1 MGMFGKNKKDLI
13 KRENA
18 AQAKEERLNNKED
31 LLNQRTAEFEA
42 YKTNEN
48 EAIKKEFSKLNS
60 DKTAFEQKRTEYEPK
75 FQKMQN
81 EFADEYAKTEA
92 DIQKMISE
100 TAEKNLAR
108 QKEFAEKLSAEH
120 QQAEKKHEELLAE
133 QTKKRIAETDA
144 ELIERRNEL
153 AEKEKQLRENEIE
166 FQNKREK
173 FSQDEKDLNQKQV
186 LLNAEKQIYLD
197 KAATLKNQAEELAA
211 SEKQKWEDSY
221 NALKDD
227 YARLSKERADLESQL
242 TATNEIKS
250 RLNGQDPSEILV
262 KIQTLSAELAEKK
275 QLLKSYPD
283 NVVEE
288 LNEKNQLI
296 DSLKDQLDDVK
307 SKLLQNQK
315 LANTSELNEVKNV
328 VLESEINELTSA
340 KERLELENSEQAR
353 VIRQFRELYD
363 KKTTK
368 EEKLKSIMIPHED
381 FTPDKIRKYP
391 LEIIVKTDKECG
403 NQEESPV
410 ESPVSEQVENNSAAS
425 AENQINEN
433 NEPQVN
439 LQSEENVESQ
449 NEPQTETPQ
458 KPAEDVYQNDELVWL
473 EGISNKIQEYGLVFP
488 KRILYAFHTALK
500 TAEWSPLA
508 VLAGVSGTGK
518 SVLPELYAK
527 FGGLNF
533 VNIPVQPN
541 WDSQESLLGYYNT
554 ISGEFEAQPLLKY
567 LVQTQTPNSDGRE
580 ATEDEAAAEPYKASL
595 KNQMNIVLLDEMN
608 LAHIEQYFAEFLS
621 KLEERRG
628 KEEDSNSYPK
638 LSVKLGGTDSYY
650 LPLGRNVL
658 WVGTMNQDETTK
670 SLSDKVLDRG
680 IVINF
685 PRPTQFKRR
694 NKVKKDVAEEEKYL
708 PVETWKSWQLEFT
721 EEQIAQTGKII
732 EPYKKLVED
741 INTEISKVG
750 RALGHRV
757 WQSIENYIWNY
768 PEVRKLLI
776 AENSNLDDEEFQKE
790 LCKQI
795 DPAFEDQ
802 LVQKIMPKLR
812 GIETRSTSKT
822 ILGNINEL
830 IGKFKSENHNIN
842 IQKDFENAMKFGDG
856 QFLWVTSEYLNKE
869 TDNQ

>member
-1 MGMFGKNKKDLI
+1 MGMFRNNKKDLI

-18 AQAKEERLNNKED
+18 VSAKEERLNNKED

-100 TAEKNLAR
+100 TADKNLAR

-221 NALKDD
+221 KALKED
-227 YARLSKERADLESQL
+227 YARLSKERVDLESQL
-242 TATNEIKS
+242 TAANEIKS
-250 RLNGQDPSEILV
+250 RLNGQDPAEILV

-288 LNEKNQLI
+288 LNEKNKTI
-296 DSLKDQLDDVK
+296 DSLKAQLDDVK
-307 SKLLQNQK
+307 FKLLENQK

-340 KERLELENSEQAR
+340 KERLELENAKQAEL
-353 VIRQFRELYD
+353 IRQFNELYD
-363 KKTTK
+363 KKTSYSQ
-368 EEKLKSIMIPHED
+368 KLKSIMVPHED
-381 FTPDKIRKYP
+381 FTPDKIRQEP
-391 LEIIVKTDKECG
+391 LEIIVNTEKEDEI
-403 NQEESPV
+403 QEESAVETPV
-410 ESPVSEQVENNSAAS
+410 KASIENS
-425 AENQINEN
+425 
-433 NEPQVN
+433 
-439 LQSEENVESQ
+439 QSEENAVPDK
-449 NEPQTETPQ
+449 N
-458 KPAEDVYQNDELVWL
+458 VYQNDELVWL
-473 EGISNKIQEYGLVFP
+473 EGISKKIQDCGLVFP

-554 ISGEFEAQPLLKY
+554 ISGKFEAQPLLQY
-567 LVQTQTPNSDGRE
+567 LVQTQTANSDSE
-580 ATEDEAAAEPYKASL
+580 EPYNASL

-628 KEEDSNSYPK
+628 KEEDSNRYPK
-638 LSVKLGGTDSYY
+638 LSVKLGGTDSYS

-694 NKVKKDVAEEEKYL
+694 NKIKKDVLEEKKYL

-721 EEQIAQTGKII
+721 EEQIAQTEKII

-741 INTEISKVG
+741 INTQISNVG

-776 AENSNLDDEEFQKE
+776 SENVNLEDEEFQKE

-842 IQKDFENAMKFGDG
+842 IQKDFDNAMKFGDG
-856 QFLWVTSEYLNKE
+856 QFLWVTSEYLNME

>member
-1 MGMFGKNKKDLI
+1 MGMFRNNKKDLI

-18 AQAKEERLNNKED
+18 VSAKEERLNNKED

-100 TAEKNLAR
+100 TAEKNLAL

-133 QTKKRIAETDA
+133 QTKKRIAEIDA

-221 NALKDD
+221 KALKED

-242 TATNEIKS
+242 TAANEIKS
-250 RLNGQDPSEILV
+250 RLNGQDPAEILV

-288 LNEKNQLI
+288 LNEKNKTI
-296 DSLKDQLDDVK
+296 DSLKAQLDDVK
-307 SKLLQNQK
+307 FKLLENQK

-340 KERLELENSEQAR
+340 KERLELENAKQAEL
-353 VIRQFRELYD
+353 IRQFNELYD
-363 KKTTK
+363 KKTSYSQ
-368 EEKLKSIMIPHED
+368 KLKSIMVPHED
-381 FTPDKIRKYP
+381 FTPDKIRQEP
-391 LEIIVKTDKECG
+391 LEIIVNTEKEDEI
-403 NQEESPV
+403 QEESAVETPV
-410 ESPVSEQVENNSAAS
+410 KAPIENF
-425 AENQINEN
+425 
-433 NEPQVN
+433 
-439 LQSEENVESQ
+439 QSEENAVPDK
-449 NEPQTETPQ
+449 N
-458 KPAEDVYQNDELVWL
+458 VYQNDELVWL
-473 EGISNKIQEYGLVFP
+473 EGISKKIQDCGLVFP

-554 ISGEFEAQPLLKY
+554 ISGKFEAQPLLQY
-567 LVQTQTPNSDGRE
+567 LVQTQTANSDGE
-580 ATEDEAAAEPYKASL
+580 EPYNASL

-628 KEEDSNSYPK
+628 KEEDSNRYPK
-638 LSVKLGGTDSYY
+638 LSVKLGGTDSYS

-694 NKVKKDVAEEEKYL
+694 NKIKKDVLEEKKYL

-721 EEQIAQTGKII
+721 EEQIAQTEKII

-741 INTEISKVG
+741 INTQISNVG

-776 AENSNLDDEEFQKE
+776 SENVNLEDEEFQKE

-842 IQKDFENAMKFGDG
+842 IQKDFDNAMKFGDG
-856 QFLWVTSEYLNKE
+856 QFLWVTSEYLNME

>member
-1 MGMFGKNKKDLI
+1 MGMFRNNKKDLI

-18 AQAKEERLNNKED
+18 VSAKEERLNNKED

-60 DKTAFEQKRTEYEPK
+60 DKTTFEQKRTEYEPK

-221 NALKDD
+221 KALKED

-242 TATNEIKS
+242 TAANEIKS

-288 LNEKNQLI
+288 LNEKNKTI
-296 DSLKDQLDDVK
+296 DSLKAQLDDVK
-307 SKLLQNQK
+307 FKLLENQK

-340 KERLELENSEQAR
+340 KERLELENAKQAEL
-353 VIRQFRELYD
+353 IRQFNELYD
-363 KKTTK
+363 KKTSYSQ
-368 EEKLKSIMIPHED
+368 KLKSIMVPHED
-381 FTPDKIRKYP
+381 FTPDKIRQEP
-391 LEIIVKTDKECG
+391 LEKIVNTEKEDEI
-403 NQEESPV
+403 QEESAVETPV
-410 ESPVSEQVENNSAAS
+410 KAPIENS
-425 AENQINEN
+425 
-433 NEPQVN
+433 
-439 LQSEENVESQ
+439 QSEENAVPDK
-449 NEPQTETPQ
+449 N
-458 KPAEDVYQNDELVWL
+458 VYQNDELVWL
-473 EGISNKIQEYGLVFP
+473 EGISKKIQDCELVFP

-554 ISGEFEAQPLLKY
+554 ISGEFEAQPLLQY
-567 LVQTQTPNSDGRE
+567 LVQTQTANSDGE
-580 ATEDEAAAEPYKASL
+580 EPYNASL

-628 KEEDSNSYPK
+628 KEEDSNRYPK
-638 LSVKLGGTDSYY
+638 LSVKLGGTDSYS

-694 NKVKKDVAEEEKYL
+694 NKIKKDVLEEKKYL

-721 EEQIAQTGKII
+721 EEQIAQTEKII

-741 INTEISKVG
+741 INTQISNVG

-776 AENSNLDDEEFQKE
+776 SENVNLEDEEFQKE

-842 IQKDFENAMKFGDG
+842 IQKDFDNAMKFGDG
-856 QFLWVTSEYLNKE
+856 QFLWVTSEYLNME

>member
-18 AQAKEERLNNKED
+18 AQAKEERLVNEED

-42 YKTNEN
+42 YKAKEN
-48 EAIKKEFSKLNS
+48 DAIKNEFSKLAS
-60 DKTAFEQKRTEYEPK
+60 DKIAFEQKRTEYEPK
-75 FQKMQN
+75 FQQMEKD
-81 EFADEYAKTEA
+81 FADEYAKNEA

-108 QKEFAEKLSAEH
+108 QKEFTEKLSEEH
-120 QQAEKKHEELLAE
+120 QQAEKKHEELLVE
-133 QTKKRIAETDA
+133 QTKKRLAETDK
-144 ELIERRNEL
+144 ELTERRNEL
-153 AEKEKQLRENEIE
+153 AAREEQLRKDENE
-166 FQNKREK
+166 FQNKQNQFSLDKKEFDQEK
-173 FSQDEKDLNQKQV
+173 V
-186 LLNAEKQIYLD
+186 LLDAEKKIYLD
-197 KAATLKNQAEELAA
+197 KKDSLKQQAEELAEA
-211 SEKQKWEDSY
+211 KIRELNDLLEKWKS
-221 NALKDD
+221 D
-227 YARLSKERADLESQL
+227 YEHLSVERANLESQL
-242 TATNEIKS
+242 NSANEIKS
-250 RLNGQDPSEILV
+250 RLNGQDPSVILL
-262 KIQTLSAELAEKK
+262 KLQTLQSELNEKAN
-275 QLLKSYPD
+275 LLASYPD

-288 LNEKNQLI
+288 LNEKNQMI
-296 DSLKDQLDDVK
+296 DSLKEQLDDVK

-315 LANTSELNEVKNV
+315 LANTSELSEVKNV
-328 VLESEINELTSA
+328 VLESEKNELIST

-368 EEKLKSIMIPHED
+368 KEKLKSIMIPHED
-381 FTPDKIRKYP
+381 FTPDKIRKDP

-403 NQEESPV
+403 YQEESPV

-439 LQSEENVESQ
+439 LQSEENAESQ

-458 KPAEDVYQNDELVWL
+458 KPAEEVYQNDELVWL
-473 EGISNKIQEYGLVFP
+473 EGISNKIQAYGLVFP

-554 ISGEFEAQPLLKY
+554 ISGKFEAQPLLQY

-628 KEEDSNSYPK
+628 KEEESNRYPK
-638 LSVKLGGTDSYY
+638 LSVKLGGTDSYS
-650 LPLGRNVL
+650 LSLGRNVL

-685 PRPTQFKRR
+685 PRPTEFKRR

-776 AENSNLDDEEFQKE
+776 AENSNLDDEEFQNE